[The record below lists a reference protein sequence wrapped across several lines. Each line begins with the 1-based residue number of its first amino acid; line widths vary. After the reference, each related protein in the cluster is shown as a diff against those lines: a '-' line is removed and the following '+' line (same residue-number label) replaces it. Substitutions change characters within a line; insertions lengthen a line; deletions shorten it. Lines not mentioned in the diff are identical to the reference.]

1 MREGISCPRSPG
13 SGPMVPHPLPEG
25 QIPSTAFFPSA
36 SSPAHPAALETPPSV
51 PSPSAPSLFLLLH
64 PSPCG
69 DPYSC
74 PVLFSFGETILSH
87 LPGPPLATLTHLPF
101 PATNLPGPP
110 STCISH
116 SGLNSAAAVTPWLL
130 HFPWMT
136 QHDPVP
142 AWELGALKMGT
153 FHRAPALEPG
163 PGPMPLSIPPLL
175 FQPLSAS
182 HSRLELNC
190 LSSSEG
196 SCILFMCC
204 DNNSS
209 NTIGHQA
216 NYQLSNES
224 PSKRLVS
231 LSVTLH

>member
-13 SGPMVPHPLPEG
+13 SGMMVPPPPPEG
-25 QIPSTAFFPSA
+25 QTPSTAFFPSA

-51 PSPSAPSLFLLLH
+51 PSPSALSLFLLLRL
-64 PSPCG
+64 SPCG
-69 DPYSC
+69 DPYPC

-142 AWELGALKMGT
+142 AW
-153 FHRAPALEPG
+153 G
-163 PGPMPLSIPPLL
+163 PG
-175 FQPLSAS
+175 
-182 HSRLELNC
+182 
-190 LSSSEG
+190 
-196 SCILFMCC
+196 
-204 DNNSS
+204 D
-209 NTIGHQA
+209 GHLPHGT
-216 NYQLSNES
+216 QL
-224 PSKRLVS
+224 
-231 LSVTLH
+231 

>member
-1 MREGISCPRSPG
+1 MSLHRSSSQPG
-13 SGPMVPHPLPEG
+13 PGWCGPPG
-25 QIPSTAFFPSA
+25 FFPEVQPWPLSVPQPPRTG
-36 SSPAHPAALETPPSV
+36 PAVRLWLNTPCTPPSFGRDWGRAFAGLLGSEGGYQLPQEPWV
-51 PSPSAPSLFLLLH
+51 GAMVPPPHLRVRPQHSFLPLRLLPSPSSCPGDPSLSTQPLSPSLFLLLH

-69 DPYSC
+69 DPCSC

-142 AWELGALKMGT
+142 AWGLGDGHLPHGT
-153 FHRAPALEPG
+153 
-163 PGPMPLSIPPLL
+163 
-175 FQPLSAS
+175 
-182 HSRLELNC
+182 
-190 LSSSEG
+190 
-196 SCILFMCC
+196 
-204 DNNSS
+204 
-209 NTIGHQA
+209 
-216 NYQLSNES
+216 QL
-224 PSKRLVS
+224 
-231 LSVTLH
+231 